1 MKEELKMEMRRRAQ
15 FLRGLQNLLKD
26 DVDCICIDVATYD
39 LFTISDSIA
48 EAKDTVN
55 RILDNIA
62 ELERIVCISKQ
73 R

>member
-1 MKEELKMEMRRRAQ
+1 MKEELKMEMRKRAQ
-15 FLRGLQNLLKD
+15 FTRGLLNLLKD

-39 LFTISDSIA
+39 LFTINDSIA

-55 RILDNIA
+55 KILTNLT
-62 ELERIVCISKQ
+62 ELERIVRISK